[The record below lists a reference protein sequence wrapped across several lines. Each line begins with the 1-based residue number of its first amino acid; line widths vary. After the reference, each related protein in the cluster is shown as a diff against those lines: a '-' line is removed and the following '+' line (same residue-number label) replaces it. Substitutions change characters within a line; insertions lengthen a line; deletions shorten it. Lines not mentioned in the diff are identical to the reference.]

1 MAKASFRER
10 VPVVTGSATH
20 PAAGMAAKVWNNR
33 DNELG
38 TRLDN
43 GFDAKPLQLKSLAD
57 KLFDKHG
64 FLLQIVWLV
73 ALP

>member
-1 MAKASFRER
+1 
-10 VPVVTGSATH
+10 
-20 PAAGMAAKVWNNR
+20 MAAKVWNNR

>member
-1 MAKASFRER
+1 MTKSSFRER
-10 VPVVTGSATH
+10 IPVVARTTTH
-20 PAAGMAAKVWNNR
+20 PATWVVATVRHKS
-33 DNELG
+33 DNQFG
-38 TRLDN
+38 TRFHN
-43 GFDAKPLQLKSLAD
+43 GLNANSLQIKSLAD

>member
-1 MAKASFRER
+1 MAKSSFRER
-10 VPVVTGSATH
+10 IPVIAGTATY
-20 PAAGMAAKVWNNR
+20 PASWVVATVRHKSDNQFWPSFNNGL
-33 DNELG
+33 NA
-38 TRLDN
+38 N
-43 GFDAKPLQLKSLAD
+43 SLQIKSLAN